1 MRKTIGI
8 ELKTIGI
15 TFLSVKVSL
24 LSLEDLLWDGGTGLC
39 FSQADKLLSVFTHV

>member
-1 MRKTIGI
+1 MRKTIGTELKTIGI

-24 LSLEDLLWDGGTGLC
+24 LSLEDLLWDGGTWFVL
-39 FSQADKLLSVFTHV
+39 FTSR